1 MPGGRPTI
9 RSRQVAAELRK
20 LRLDAGLTTGE
31 AGKRLGV
38 SQSKISRIET
48 GALGLK
54 PDEVAAMLGLYHVP
68 VDRREEI
75 MDLVRHAEEPGW
87 WQAYGERLSKDW
99 KTLIE
104 LESTASAMLNYQPL
118 MLPGLVQTPEHA
130 RHIIRGVSE
139 RDLSDVELETLVAA
153 RMARQGILGKPH
165 APNLHVLLY
174 EPALRIQVGGPDAL
188 RRQLRYLAELAQRPN
203 ITVQVV
209 PLSAGVHPGIEGAFM
224 IMEFVGEPTL
234 IYLENRVSSIF
245 LEEDR
250 HIDAYRV
257 AWQRILTVAL
267 SPVDSTEFIQ
277 SAAAELD

>member
-20 LRLDAGLTTGE
+20 LRIEAGLTTGE
-31 AGKRLGV
+31 AGARLGV

-54 PDEVAAMLGLYHVP
+54 RDEVAAMLGLYHVP
-68 VDRREEI
+68 LDRREEI
-75 MDLVRHAEEPGW
+75 MGLVRHAEEPGW
-87 WQAYGERLSKDW
+87 WQAYGERLSKSW
-99 KTLIE
+99 KALIE
-104 LESTASAMLNYQPL
+104 LESTARTILNHQPL

-153 RMARQGILGKPH
+153 RMARQGILGRPD
-165 APNLHVLLY
+165 APALHVLLY
-174 EPALRIQVGGPDAL
+174 EPALRIPVGGAAAL
-188 RRQLRYLAELAQRPN
+188 NRQLRHLAELAQRPN

-209 PLSAGVHPGIEGAFM
+209 PMSAGLHPGIEGAFS
-224 IMEFVGEPTL
+224 IMEFTGEPTL
-234 IYLENRVSSIF
+234 VYLENRVSSIF

-250 HIDAYRV
+250 HIEAYRLV
-257 AWQRILTVAL
+257 WEMILCVAL
-267 SPVDSTEFIQ
+267 SPVDSVEFIR
-277 SAAAELD
+277 SAAVELD

>member
-9 RSRQVAAELRK
+9 RSRQVAAELRR
-20 LRLDAGLTTGE
+20 LRIDAGLTTGE

-54 PDEVAAMLGLYHVP
+54 RDEVAAMLGLYHVP
-68 VDRREEI
+68 LDRREEI
-75 MDLVRHAEEPGW
+75 MDLVTHAEEPGW

-99 KTLIE
+99 KALIE
-104 LESTASAMLNYQPL
+104 LESTARTILNYQPL

-153 RMARQGILGKPH
+153 RMARQGILGKPNP
-165 APNLHVLLY
+165 PNLHVLLY
-174 EPALRIQVGGPDAL
+174 EPALRIPVGGPEAL
-188 RRQLRYLAELAQRPN
+188 NRQLRYLAELAQRPN

-209 PLSAGVHPGIEGAFM
+209 PMSAGLHPGIEGAFS
-224 IMEFVGEPTL
+224 IMEFPGEPPL
-234 IYLENRVSSIF
+234 VYLENRVSSIF

-250 HIDAYRV
+250 HIDAYRLV
-257 AWQRILTVAL
+257 WQGILSVAL
-267 SPVDSTEFIQ
+267 SPVDSVGFIR
-277 SAAAELD
+277 SAAGDPD